1 MLSKFF
7 EKEKRVFDKYT
18 DFDNLSL
25 KSIKIITVFY
35 IVMFLSA
42 IIGLLL
48 V

>member
-7 EKEKRVFDKYT
+7 EKEKRAFDKYT
-18 DFDNLSL
+18 DFDDLSL

-48 V
+48 I

>member
-7 EKEKRVFDKYT
+7 EKEKRAFDKYT

-35 IVMFLSA
+35 IVMFLST

>member
-42 IIGLLL
+42 IVLL
-48 V
+48 VLL